1 MKFVV
6 GILVI
11 SSLAIAGVAFA
22 QGYGSGGGGGDYD
35 YATPAGGGIVPQ
47 LRTARTHA
55 MNAAGS
61 EALAGAIDHLAH
73 VVNCIEGSKGANY
86 NSKALNPCQ
95 GQGNG
100 LIPDLQADSARGRAD
115 ATKALDFA
123 RQADRLAF
131 DTLKL
136 TDLARVKTAA
146 KRVADLLG
154 EALTAIGQ

>member
-6 GILVI
+6 GILVM
-11 SSLAIAGVAFA
+11 SSLAIAGVVFA
-22 QGYGSGGGGGDYD
+22 QGYGDYD
-35 YATPAGGGIVPQ
+35 YATPVSGGIVPQ

-61 EALAGAIDHLAH
+61 EALGGAIDHLAH

-100 LIPDLQADSARGRAD
+100 LIPDLQADSGRGRAD

-123 RQADRLAF
+123 RQADRLAV

-146 KRVADLLG
+146 TRVADLLG
-154 EALTAIGQ
+154 EALRTIGQ

>member
-1 MKFVV
+1 MRFVA
-6 GILVI
+6 ICALLVF
-11 SSLAIAGVAFA
+11 AVAAVVFA
-22 QGYGSGGGGGDYD
+22 QGYGDYD
-35 YATPAGGGIVPQ
+35 YGTPAGGSIVGQ

-55 MNAAGS
+55 LNAAGS
-61 EALAGAIDHLAH
+61 EALGGAIDHLAH

-86 NSKALNPCQ
+86 NSKAFNPCQ

-100 LIPDLQADSARGRAD
+100 LIPDLQADSSRGRAD
-115 ATKALDFA
+115 ATKALDIA
-123 RQADRLAF
+123 RQADRLAV

-154 EALTAIGQ
+154 EALAAIGQ